1 MIRDHPSALI
11 DMTQKY
17 CLCWIALGVSGLCS
31 VHAQSLPSVTV
42 TAPAADE
49 TTPVGTSLGGAELD
63 RRRAVSLG
71 DTLDGQVGV
80 SSSGFSTA
88 AGRPVIRGQSGSRVT
103 VAENGLD
110 SLDASDI
117 SPDHAVTVDPLAA
130 RRIEVLRGPSTLLYG
145 GNAVGGLVNSISDL
159 IPTTA
164 LRSVSGD
171 LLLGADSASLEK
183 LGAVRL
189 RGGSLDG
196 TGLAPTPGGGSLNWT
211 LGGFA
216 RDASDYRIPGNA
228 TLGDPSSPTGRLPN
242 SYNRSQGASA
252 GVSWVDRWGVVGL
265 SHTELHATYGTP
277 SEQSVYI
284 DQRNHRTEG
293 LLELDQPVSWLESLR
308 VKAAQV
314 RYRHQEIDA
323 SNGEVAT
330 QFDSTGYDARL
341 EAAYLPV
348 AGISGVFGLS
358 SRDRT
363 LSSSGS
369 EAYIPSTTDRQNA
382 VFLTAARALGDA
394 RLALGTRQS
403 QARLDPTGN
412 PDLPMR
418 NFTLSDYSLGL
429 QVPVRGPVALSI
441 NLASAQRAPSVP
453 ELYAD
458 GPHAATATYEIGNST
473 LDKERSRN
481 IELSLGSDA
490 TPLRWKASVFQQ
502 RFENYIAGFAT
513 DVNNDGVAD
522 RTDDAGTIVN
532 SPQDPSA
539 GPLQRIAYQQAPAR
553 FRGLELELGWRPENS
568 AWGWRTFADMV
579 RGTVDGIGDAPR
591 LPPVRVGVSTD
602 YASGPWTGFASV
614 MYAAQQNRTS
624 PFETPTPSYTRVDS
638 EIAYKWK
645 TGSSGSTTL
654 FVAGRNLLNEDIR
667 LSTSYVMTTV
677 PMPGRSFYAGLRV
690 RF

>member
-1 MIRDHPSALI
+1 MS
-11 DMTQKY
+11 KKF
-17 CLCWIALGVSGLCS
+17 CLCWIALGVNGLCS

-42 TAPAADE
+42 TAPSSDE
-49 TTPVGTSLGGAELD
+49 TSPGVTSLRGGELD

-71 DTLDGQVGV
+71 DTLDSQQVGV

-110 SLDASDI
+110 TLDASDI

-145 GNAVGGLVNSISDL
+145 GNAVGGLVNSLSDL

-189 RGGSLDG
+189 RGGNLGG
-196 TGLAPTPGGGSLNWT
+196 TGLAASPGGGSLNWT
-211 LGGFA
+211 FGGFS
-216 RDASDYRIPGNA
+216 RDANDYRIPGNA
-228 TLGDPSSPTGRLPN
+228 TLGDPNSATGRLPN
-242 SYNRSQGASA
+242 SYNRSTGASG
-252 GVSWVDRWGVVGL
+252 GVSWVDRWGVIGL
-265 SHTELHATYGTP
+265 SHTELHATYGIP
-277 SEQSVYI
+277 SEESVFI

-293 LLELDQPVSWLESLR
+293 LLVLDQPVSWLESLR

-323 SNGEVAT
+323 SNGEVGT
-330 QFDSTGYDARL
+330 QFDSTGYDTRL
-341 EAAYLPV
+341 EAAYLPI
-348 AGISGVFGLS
+348 AGISGIFGLS

-363 LSSSGS
+363 LSASGS
-369 EAYIPSTTDRQNA
+369 EAYIPTTADRQNA
-382 VFLTAARALGDA
+382 LFLSAGRAFGNA
-394 RLALGTRQS
+394 RLEFGTRQS
-403 QARLDPTGN
+403 KARLDPTGN
-412 PDLPMR
+412 PELPLR

-429 QVPVRGPVALSI
+429 KMPVGGPIELSI
-441 NLASAQRAPSVP
+441 NASSAQRAPSVP

-458 GPHAATATYEIGNST
+458 GPHAATATFEIGNPT
-473 LDKERSRN
+473 LNKERSRN
-481 IELSLGSDA
+481 LELSIGSAA

-502 RFENYIAGFAT
+502 RFENYIAGFST
-513 DVNNDGVAD
+513 DVNDDGVAD
-522 RTDDAGTIVN
+522 RVDDEGTVVN
-532 SPQDPSA
+532 SPADPTA
-539 GPLQRIAYQQAPAR
+539 GPLRRLAYQEAPAN
-553 FRGLELELGWRPENS
+553 FRGLELEIGWRPVNS
-568 AWGWRTFADMV
+568 AWGWRTFADTV
-579 RGTVDGIGDAPR
+579 RGTVEGIGDAPR
-591 LPPVRVGVSTD
+591 LPPMRVGVSTD

-624 PFETPTPSYTRVDS
+624 PFETPTPSYTRVDG
-638 EIAYKWK
+638 EIAYNWK
-645 TGSSGSTTL
+645 TGATGSTTL

-667 LSTSYVMTTV
+667 LSTSYVKDTV
-677 PMPGRSFYAGLRV
+677 PMPGRSFYAGMRV

>member
-1 MIRDHPSALI
+1 MS
-11 DMTQKY
+11 KKF
-17 CLCWIALGVSGLCS
+17 CLCWIALGVNGLCS

-42 TAPAADE
+42 TAPSSDE
-49 TTPVGTSLGGAELD
+49 TSPGVTSLRGNELD

-110 SLDASDI
+110 ALDASDI

-130 RRIEVLRGPSTLLYG
+130 RRIEVVRGPTTLLYG
-145 GNAVGGLVNSISDL
+145 GNAVGGLVNSLSDL

-189 RGGSLDG
+189 RGGNLGG

-211 LGGFA
+211 FGGFA

-228 TLGDPSSPTGRLPN
+228 TLGDPSSPSGRLPN
-242 SYNRSQGASA
+242 SFNRSQGASA

-265 SHTELHATYGTP
+265 SHTELHATYGIP
-277 SEQSVYI
+277 SDQPIFI

-293 LLELDQPVSWLESLR
+293 LLELDQPVSWLESLS

-323 SNGEVAT
+323 SNGEVGT

-341 EAAYLPV
+341 EAAYLPI
-348 AGISGVFGLS
+348 AGISGVFGMS

-363 LSSSGS
+363 LSASGS
-369 EAYIPSTTDRQNA
+369 EAYIPTTADRQNA
-382 VFLTAARALGDA
+382 LFLSAGRAFGDA
-394 RLALGTRQS
+394 RLEFGTRQS

-429 QVPVRGPVALSI
+429 KMPVGGPIELSI
-441 NLASAQRAPSVP
+441 NASSAQRAPSVP

-458 GPHAATATYEIGNST
+458 GPHAATATFEIGNPT

-481 IELSLGSDA
+481 LELSIGSA
-490 TPLRWKASVFQQ
+490 VTPLRWKASVFQQ
-502 RFENYIAGFAT
+502 RFENYIAGFST
-513 DVNNDGVAD
+513 DVNDDGVAD
-522 RTDDAGTIVN
+522 RVDDEGAIVN
-532 SPQDPSA
+532 SPADPTA
-539 GPLQRIAYQQAPAR
+539 GPLRRLAYQEAPAK
-553 FRGLELELGWRPENS
+553 FRGLEIEIGWRPVNS
-568 AWGWRTFADMV
+568 AWGWRTFADTV
-579 RGTVDGIGDAPR
+579 RGTVEGIGDAPR
-591 LPPVRVGVSTD
+591 LPPMRVGVSTD

-624 PFETPTPSYTRVDS
+624 PFETPTPSYTRVDG
-638 EIAYKWK
+638 EIAYNWK
-645 TGSSGSTTL
+645 TGATGSATL

-667 LSTSYVMTTV
+667 LSTSYVKDTV
-677 PMPGRSFYAGLRV
+677 PMPGRSFYVGMRA